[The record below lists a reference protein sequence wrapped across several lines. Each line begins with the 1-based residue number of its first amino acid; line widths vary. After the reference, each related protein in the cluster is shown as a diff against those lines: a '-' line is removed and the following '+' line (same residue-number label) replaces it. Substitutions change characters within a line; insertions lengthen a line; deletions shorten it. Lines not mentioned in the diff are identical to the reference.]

1 MSFGYSEKTTV
12 IFDVDLGSN
21 QIYFELYEE
30 DEVCTAAFYDKEKA
44 EVNLLRCASE
54 EYSELKKLSHECK
67 VLINPISYKYE
78 YDNKKI
84 YNQIIGKF
92 QKLGNLISEDY
103 DDIDG
108 LGFVKISVYSTT
120 KVIELAKK
128 AEEALKSFL
137 GEEANNIND
146 IDWYSLE
153 DIDWDSIDW
162 DSLSEFDSYSSKS
175 TSKNNSNSSSKS
187 NNGKTKLS
195 VWSFTDEIEGY
206 LDAEGYGYKTNH
218 PNIEVDYTY
227 IPTGQFPSKL
237 GPVLTSGN
245 GTPDVFCLEDFFVRE
260 YVESGLLLPLDDL
273 YAQVKDKMV
282 YYPMKIRSY
291 HVHVY
296 AMSWYVSP
304 GAVFYRRSYAKK
316 YWGTDDPVE
325 VQKKLK
331 DFDTFLATARQLKKD
346 SNGKCRIVSTTENLF
361 IPFKG
366 TREKPWIVDD
376 KLYIDPAMEKY
387 MNMAKIFHDEELD
400 GRTSQWAEGWYA
412 GMNDSLKDY
421 KGNNIE
427 VMCYFLP
434 TWGLHYVLKTD
445 DSRTSGDWAMCA
457 GPSSWRW
464 GGCWLAA
471 YKGTKQPEAA
481 KEMIRYI
488 ATDDQFLE
496 SMALASEDIVGN
508 IIVQD
513 KVKRFFSERFL
524 NGQNHYAAFC
534 DYSKT
539 VDGSLT
545 QGTDQ
550 QIEALWSEAVSEYV
564 WGEKT
569 KKEAL
574 QAFREQVSITMGY

>member
-1 MSFGYSEKTTV
+1 MKKLLSRFVCLLFFLMAMSFAYSEDSTV
-12 IFDVDLGSN
+12 VFDVNLIGGEEVFLGVYSEN
-21 QIYFELYEE
+21 DVSF
-30 DEVCTAAFYDKEKA
+30 VCFYDGGKA
-44 EVNLLRCASE
+44 EVNYLYCSSD
-54 EYSELKKLSHECK
+54 EYSSLKKLAYECNHLMK
-67 VLINPISYKYE
+67 SITTKRD

-84 YNQIIGKF
+84 YSKIMDKISSFGGLF
-92 QKLGNLISEDY
+92 SEDY
-103 DDIDG
+103 DYVAEV
-108 LGFVKISVYSTT
+108 GFVKVSVYATT
-120 KVIELAKK
+120 KILELARN
-128 AEEALKSFL
+128 
-137 GEEANNIND
+137 ANNTYD
-146 IDWYSLE
+146 DEWEDFDRDSLE
-153 DIDWDSIDW
+153 DIDWSSLID
-162 DSLSEFDSYSSKS
+162 DDDSYSGT
-175 TSKNNSNSSSKS
+175 TSNKTT
-187 NNGKTKLS
+187 NGKTKLS
-195 VWSFTDEIEGY
+195 VWSFTDEIEGF
-206 LDAEGYGYKTNH
+206 LDAKGYGYKATH
-218 PNIEVDYTY
+218 PNIEVEYTY

-282 YYPMKIRSY
+282 DYPMKIGSY
-291 HVHVY
+291 NGHVY

-445 DSRTSGDWAMCA
+445 ASRTAGDWAMCA

>member
-1 MSFGYSEKTTV
+1 MGIPFKEGGNSMKKFVSRFICLLFLFQAMSFGFSEKT
-12 IFDVDLGSN
+12 N
-21 QIYFELYEE
+21 
-30 DEVCTAAFYDKEKA
+30 
-44 EVNLLRCASE
+44 
-54 EYSELKKLSHECK
+54 
-67 VLINPISYKYE
+67 
-78 YDNKKI
+78 
-84 YNQIIGKF
+84 
-92 QKLGNLISEDY
+92 GN
-103 DDIDG
+103 
-108 LGFVKISVYSTT
+108 
-120 KVIELAKK
+120 
-128 AEEALKSFL
+128 
-137 GEEANNIND
+137 
-146 IDWYSLE
+146 
-153 DIDWDSIDW
+153 
-162 DSLSEFDSYSSKS
+162 
-175 TSKNNSNSSSKS
+175 
-187 NNGKTKLS
+187 TKLS
-195 VWSFTDEIEGY
+195 LWSFTDELGGFI
-206 LDAEGYGYKTNH
+206 DAEGYGYKATH
-218 PNIEVDYTY
+218 PNIEVEYTY

-282 YYPMKIRSY
+282 DYPMKIGSY
-291 HVHVY
+291 NGHVY

>member
-1 MSFGYSEKTTV
+1 MKKLLSRFVCLLFFLMAMSFAYSEDSAV
-12 IFDVDLGSN
+12 VFDVNLIGGEEVFLGVYSEN
-21 QIYFELYEE
+21 DAFFA
-30 DEVCTAAFYDKEKA
+30 CFYDGGKA
-44 EVNLLRCASE
+44 EVNYLYCSSD
-54 EYSELKKLSHECK
+54 EYSSLKKLAYECNLLMK
-67 VLINPISYKYE
+67 SITTKRD

-84 YNQIIGKF
+84 YSKIMDKISSFGGLF
-92 QKLGNLISEDY
+92 SEDY
-103 DDIDG
+103 DYVDEVR
-108 LGFVKISVYSTT
+108 FVKV
-120 KVIELAKK
+120 
-128 AEEALKSFL
+128 
-137 GEEANNIND
+137 NI
-146 IDWYSLE
+146 Y
-153 DIDWDSIDW
+153 
-162 DSLSEFDSYSSKS
+162 LSDSYFNNLLYSDNTSKS
-175 TSKNNSNSSSKS
+175 GNSNVE
-187 NNGKTKLS
+187 NKLS

-206 LDAEGYGYKTNH
+206 LDAEGYGYKATH
-218 PNIEVDYTY
+218 PNIEVEYTY

-282 YYPMKIRSY
+282 DYPMKIGSY
-291 HVHVY
+291 NGHVY

-434 TWGLHYVLKTD
+434 TWGLHYVLKTVA
-445 DSRTSGDWAMCA
+445 SRTAGDWAMCA

-496 SMALASEDIVGN
+496 SMALASGDVIGN
-508 IIVQD
+508 FNVQN
-513 KVKRFFSERFL
+513 KIKNRFSEPYL
-524 NGQNHYAAFC
+524 KSQNHYAAFC

>member
-1 MSFGYSEKTTV
+1 MDKFKKSGT
-12 IFDVDLGSN
+12 
-21 QIYFELYEE
+21 LY
-30 DEVCTAAFYDKEKA
+30 T
-44 EVNLLRCASE
+44 
-54 EYSELKKLSHECK
+54 
-67 VLINPISYKYE
+67 
-78 YDNKKI
+78 
-84 YNQIIGKF
+84 
-92 QKLGNLISEDY
+92 EDY
-103 DDIDG
+103 DYIDG
-108 LGFVKISVYSTT
+108 LGFVKINVYWTVGY
-120 KVIELAKK
+120 KKEL
-128 AEEALKSFL
+128 EQ
-137 GEEANNIND
+137 
-146 IDWYSLE
+146 SLD

-162 DSLSEFDSYSSKS
+162 DSLSEYDSSSSKT
-175 TSKNNSNSSSKS
+175 TSKNDNNSSSKS

-195 VWSFTDEIEGY
+195 VWSFTDELGGFI
-206 LDAEGYGYKTNH
+206 DAEGYGYKATH
-218 PNIEVDYTY
+218 PNIEVEYTY

-282 YYPMKIRSY
+282 DYPMKIGSY
-291 HVHVY
+291 NGHVY

-412 GMNDSLKDY
+412 GMNDTLRDERGK
-421 KGNNIE
+421 NLE

-445 DSRTSGDWAMCA
+445 ASRTAGDWAMCA

-574 QAFREQVSITMGY
+574 DAFKEQVAFTMGY